1 MFYNIHAKIIGE
13 VKRSELFNSSYHK
26 DGVYDEVEEIY
37 VQFKSIDVSSWDL
50 IIVHIVTS
58 KLDRDTRKAWELQ
71 VASDSRDDLPTFDQL
86 NEFLV
91 GGSVPA
97 DNKPLVSCLS
107 TGDKQTVLL
116 TTALLKAESRHGKY
130 QAVRALLDQ
139 GSQGSF
145 ISESMVQSLGLRKI
159 PLKNVVY
166 GLGGDKGATS
176 TEKVVVRI
184 GSRINPN
191 LKLRFLC
198 FLQKV

>member
-1 MFYNIHAKIIGE
+1 MEGYSMIQDDVKSKILKARSLVKKNPKDRLNVSYIETRLENLEQHWHMFYNIHAKIIGE

-91 GGSVPA
+91 V
-97 DNKPLVSCLS
+97 
-107 TGDKQTVLL
+107 
-116 TTALLKAESRHGKY
+116 
-130 QAVRALLDQ
+130 
-139 GSQGSF
+139 
-145 ISESMVQSLGLRKI
+145 
-159 PLKNVVY
+159 
-166 GLGGDKGATS
+166 
-176 TEKVVVRI
+176 
-184 GSRINPN
+184 
-191 LKLRFLC
+191 
-198 FLQKV
+198 